1 MRAIVRRVRNARVLV
16 SEKKVG
22 SIQDGLLIYMGVHTD
37 DQNEDLSWIIKKV
50 LGLRIFEDGEGRMNR
65 SINPQQGILLVSQF
79 TLFGNLRKGNRPSF
93 NQAAN
98 PITGKMLYE
107 QGLAQ
112 IKEHFDGDVQAG
124 VFGANMQIHAVDDGP
139 ITIWIDS
146 KNRSY

>member
-1 MRAIVRRVRNARVLV
+1 MRVLVRRVRNAKVLV

-22 SIQDGLLIYMGVHTD
+22 SIHDGLLIYMGIHTD
-37 DQNEDLSWIIKKV
+37 DQNEDLSWIITKI

-65 SINPQQGILLVSQF
+65 SINPQQGILLISQF
-79 TLFGNLRKGNRPSF
+79 TLFGNLRKGYRPSF

-139 ITIWIDS
+139 VTVWIDS

>member
-1 MRAIVRRVRNARVLV
+1 MRALVRRVRNAKVLV
-16 SEKKVG
+16 SEKIVG
-22 SIQDGLLIYMGVHTD
+22 AIHDGLLIYMGIHTD
-37 DQNEDLSWIIKKV
+37 DQNEDLSWIITKI

-65 SINPQQGILLVSQF
+65 SINPQQNILLVSQF

-98 PITGKMLYE
+98 PIAGKMLYE

-139 ITIWIDS
+139 VTIWIDS

>member
-1 MRAIVRRVRNARVLV
+1 MRALVRRVRNAKVLV
-16 SEKKVG
+16 SEKIVG
-22 SIQDGLLIYMGVHTD
+22 AIHDGLLIYMGIHTD
-37 DQNEDLSWIIKKV
+37 DQNEDLSWVITKI

-65 SINPQQGILLVSQF
+65 SINPQQNILLVSQF

-98 PITGKMLYE
+98 PIAGKMLYE

-124 VFGANMQIHAVDDGP
+124 VFGANMQIHAIDDGP

>member
-1 MRAIVRRVRNARVLV
+1 MRALVRRVRNAKVLV
-16 SEKKVG
+16 SEKIVG
-22 SIQDGLLIYMGVHTD
+22 AIHDGLLIYMGIHTD
-37 DQNEDLSWIIKKV
+37 DQNEDLSWVITKI

-65 SINPQQGILLVSQF
+65 SINPQQSILLVSQF

-139 ITIWIDS
+139 LTIWIDS

>member
-37 DQNEDLSWIIKKV
+37 DQNEDLYWIIKKV

-79 TLFGNLRKGNRPSF
+79 TLFGNLRKGYRPSF

-98 PITGKMLYE
+98 PIAGKMLYE

-139 ITIWIDS
+139 VTIWIDS
-146 KNRSY
+146 KHRSY

>member
-1 MRAIVRRVRNARVLV
+1 MRALVRRVRNAKVLV
-16 SEKKVG
+16 SEKIVG
-22 SIQDGLLIYMGVHTD
+22 AIHDGLLIYMGIHTD
-37 DQNEDLSWIIKKV
+37 DQNEDLSWVITKI

-65 SINPQQGILLVSQF
+65 SINPQQSILLVSQF

-98 PITGKMLYE
+98 PIAGKMLYE

>member
-37 DQNEDLSWIIKKV
+37 DQNEDLYWIIKKV

-79 TLFGNLRKGNRPSF
+79 TLFGNLRKGYRPSF

-98 PITGKMLYE
+98 PITGKMMYE

-139 ITIWIDS
+139 VTIWIDS
-146 KNRSY
+146 KHRSY

>member
-1 MRAIVRRVRNARVLV
+1 MRALVRRVRNARVLV

-37 DQNEDLSWIIKKV
+37 DQNEDLSWIIKKI

-65 SINPQQGILLVSQF
+65 SINPQQGILLISQF
-79 TLFGNLRKGNRPSF
+79 TLFGNLRKGYRPSF

-98 PITGKMLYE
+98 PITGKMMYE

-139 ITIWIDS
+139 VTIWIDS
-146 KNRSY
+146 KHRSY

>member
-37 DQNEDLSWIIKKV
+37 DQNEDLYWIIKKV

-79 TLFGNLRKGNRPSF
+79 TLFGNLRKGYRPSF
-93 NQAAN
+93 NQAAK
-98 PITGKMLYE
+98 PITGKMMYE

-139 ITIWIDS
+139 VTIWIDS
-146 KNRSY
+146 KHRSY

>member
-1 MRAIVRRVRNARVLV
+1 MRALIRRVQSASVLV

-22 SIQDGLLIYMGVHTD
+22 SIQDGLLIYLGVHTD
-37 DQNEDLSWIIKKV
+37 DQNEDLSWIIKKI
-50 LGLRIFEDGEGRMNR
+50 LGLRIFEDEEGRMNR
-65 SINPQQGILLVSQF
+65 SINPQQGILLISQF
-79 TLFGNLRKGNRPSF
+79 TLFGNLRKGYRPSL

-124 VFGANMQIHAVDDGP
+124 VFGANMQINAVDDGP
-139 ITIWIDS
+139 VTIWVDS

>member
-1 MRAIVRRVRNARVLV
+1 MRVLVRRVRNAKVLV

-22 SIQDGLLIYMGVHTD
+22 SIHDGLLIYMGIHTD
-37 DQNEDLSWIIKKV
+37 DQNEDLSWIIKKI

-65 SINPQQGILLVSQF
+65 SINPQQGVLLISQF
-79 TLFGNLRKGNRPSF
+79 TLFGNLRKGYRPSF

-98 PITGKMLYE
+98 PIIGKMLYE

-139 ITIWIDS
+139 VTIWIDS

>member
-1 MRAIVRRVRNARVLV
+1 MRALVRRVRNAKVLV
-16 SEKKVG
+16 SEKIVG
-22 SIQDGLLIYMGVHTD
+22 AIHDGLLIYMGIHTD
-37 DQNEDLSWIIKKV
+37 DQNEDLSWVITKI

-65 SINPQQGILLVSQF
+65 SINPQQSILLVSQF

-124 VFGANMQIHAVDDGP
+124 VFGANMQIHAIDDGP
-139 ITIWIDS
+139 VTIWIDS

>member
-1 MRAIVRRVRNARVLV
+1 MRAIVRRVRNAKVLV
-16 SEKKVG
+16 SEKIVG
-22 SIQDGLLIYMGVHTD
+22 AIHDGLLIYMGIHTD
-37 DQNEDLSWIIKKV
+37 DQNEDLSWIITKI

>member
-1 MRAIVRRVRNARVLV
+1 MRALVRRVRNAKVLV
-16 SEKKVG
+16 SEKIVG
-22 SIQDGLLIYMGVHTD
+22 AIHDGLLIYMGIHTD
-37 DQNEDLSWIIKKV
+37 DQNEDLSWIITKI

-65 SINPQQGILLVSQF
+65 SINPQQSILLVSQF

-98 PITGKMLYE
+98 PIAGKMLYE

-139 ITIWIDS
+139 VTIWIDS

>member
-1 MRAIVRRVRNARVLV
+1 MRALVRRVRNAKVLV
-16 SEKKVG
+16 SEKIVG
-22 SIQDGLLIYMGVHTD
+22 AIHDGLLIYMGIHTD
-37 DQNEDLSWIIKKV
+37 DQNEDLSWVITKI

-65 SINPQQGILLVSQF
+65 SINPQQSILLVSQF

-139 ITIWIDS
+139 VTIWIDS

>member
-1 MRAIVRRVRNARVLV
+1 MRALVRRVRNAKVLV
-16 SEKKVG
+16 SEKIVG
-22 SIQDGLLIYMGVHTD
+22 AIHDGLLIYMGIHTD
-37 DQNEDLSWIIKKV
+37 DQNEDLSWVITKI

-65 SINPQQGILLVSQF
+65 SINPQQSILLVSQF

>member
-1 MRAIVRRVRNARVLV
+1 MRVLVRRVRNAKVLV

-22 SIQDGLLIYMGVHTD
+22 SIHDGLLIYMGFHTD
-37 DQNEDLSWIIKKV
+37 DQKEDLSWIIKKI

-65 SINPQQGILLVSQF
+65 SINPQQGVLLISQF
-79 TLFGNLRKGNRPSF
+79 TLFGNLRKGYRPSF

-124 VFGANMQIHAVDDGP
+124 VFGANMQIHAIDDGP
-139 ITIWIDS
+139 VTVWIDS

>member
-1 MRAIVRRVRNARVLV
+1 MRVLVRRVRNAKVLV

-22 SIQDGLLIYMGVHTD
+22 SIHDGLLIYMGIHTD
-37 DQNEDLSWIIKKV
+37 DQKEDLSWIIKKI

-65 SINPQQGILLVSQF
+65 SINPQQGVLLISQF
-79 TLFGNLRKGNRPSF
+79 TLFGNLRKGYRPSF

-98 PITGKMLYE
+98 PITGKMLFE

-139 ITIWIDS
+139 LTIWIDS

>member
-1 MRAIVRRVRNARVLV
+1 MRALVRRVRNAKVLV
-16 SEKKVG
+16 SEKIVG
-22 SIQDGLLIYMGVHTD
+22 AIHDGLLIYMGIHTD
-37 DQNEDLSWIIKKV
+37 DQNEDLSWVITKI

-65 SINPQQGILLVSQF
+65 SINPQQSILLVSQF

-124 VFGANMQIHAVDDGP
+124 VFGANMQIHAIDDGP

>member
-37 DQNEDLSWIIKKV
+37 DQNEDLYWIIKKV

-65 SINPQQGILLVSQF
+65 SINPQQSILLVSQF

-139 ITIWIDS
+139 VTIWIDS

>member
-1 MRAIVRRVRNARVLV
+1 MRALVRRVRNAKVLV
-16 SEKKVG
+16 SEKIVG
-22 SIQDGLLIYMGVHTD
+22 AIHDGLLIYMGIHTD
-37 DQNEDLSWIIKKV
+37 DQNEDLSWVITKI

-65 SINPQQGILLVSQF
+65 SINPQQNILLVSQF

-98 PITGKMLYE
+98 PIAGKMLYE

-112 IKEHFDGDVQAG
+112 IKEHFDGDVQSG

-139 ITIWIDS
+139 VTIWIDS
-146 KNRSY
+146 KHRSY

>member
-1 MRAIVRRVRNARVLV
+1 MRALVRRVRNAKVLV
-16 SEKKVG
+16 LEKKVG
-22 SIQDGLLIYMGVHTD
+22 FIQNGLLIYLGVHSD
-37 DQNEDLSWIIKKV
+37 DQNEDLSWIIKKI

-65 SINPQQGILLVSQF
+65 PINSEQGILLISQF
-79 TLFGNLRKGNRPSF
+79 TLFGNLRQGYRPSF

-98 PITGKMLYE
+98 PITGKRLYE

-112 IKEHFDGDVQAG
+112 IKEHFHGDVQSG

-139 ITIWIDS
+139 VTIWIDS

>member
-1 MRAIVRRVRNARVLV
+1 MRVLVRRVRNAKVLV

-22 SIQDGLLIYMGVHTD
+22 SIHDGLLIYMGIHTD
-37 DQNEDLSWIIKKV
+37 DQNEDLSWIIKKI

-65 SINPQQGILLVSQF
+65 SINPQQGILLISQF
-79 TLFGNLRKGNRPSF
+79 TLFGNLRKGYRPSF

-98 PITGKMLYE
+98 PIRGKMLFE

-139 ITIWIDS
+139 VTVWIDS

>member
-1 MRAIVRRVRNARVLV
+1 MRALVRRVRNARVLV

-37 DQNEDLSWIIKKV
+37 DQNEDLSWIIKKI

-65 SINPQQGILLVSQF
+65 SINPQQGILLISQF
-79 TLFGNLRKGNRPSF
+79 TLFGNLRKGYRPSF

-98 PITGKMLYE
+98 PITGKMMYE
-107 QGLAQ
+107 QGLAHL
-112 IKEHFDGDVQAG
+112 KEYFDGDVQAG

-139 ITIWIDS
+139 VTIWIDS
-146 KNRSY
+146 KHRSY

>member
-1 MRAIVRRVRNARVLV
+1 
-16 SEKKVG
+16 
-22 SIQDGLLIYMGVHTD
+22 MGIHTD
-37 DQNEDLSWIIKKV
+37 DQNEDLSWVIAKI

-65 SINPQQGILLVSQF
+65 SINPQQNILLVSQF

>member
-1 MRAIVRRVRNARVLV
+1 MRALVRRVRNARVLV

-37 DQNEDLSWIIKKV
+37 DQNEDLSWIIKKI

-65 SINPQQGILLVSQF
+65 SINPQQGILLISQF
-79 TLFGNLRKGNRPSF
+79 TLFGNLRKGYRPSF

-98 PITGKMLYE
+98 PITGKMMYE
-107 QGLAQ
+107 QGLAHL
-112 IKEHFDGDVQAG
+112 KEYFDGDVQAG

-139 ITIWIDS
+139 VTIWIDS
-146 KNRSY
+146 KDRSY

>member
-1 MRAIVRRVRNARVLV
+1 MRALVRRVRNARVLV

-22 SIQDGLLIYMGVHTD
+22 SIQDGILIYLGVHSD
-37 DQNEDLSWIIKKV
+37 DHNEDLSWIIKKI
-50 LGLRIFEDGEGRMNR
+50 LGLRVFEDGGGRMNR
-65 SINPQQGILLVSQF
+65 SISPKQGILLISQF
-79 TLFGNLRKGNRPSF
+79 TLFGNLRKGCRPSF

-112 IKEHFDGDVQAG
+112 IKEHFEGDVQSG

-139 ITIWIDS
+139 VTIWIDS

>member
-1 MRAIVRRVRNARVLV
+1 MRALVRRVRNAKVLV
-16 SEKKVG
+16 SEKIVG
-22 SIQDGLLIYMGVHTD
+22 AIHDGLLIYMGIHTD
-37 DQNEDLSWIIKKV
+37 DQNEDLSWVITKI

-65 SINPQQGILLVSQF
+65 SINPQQNILLVSQF
-79 TLFGNLRKGNRPSF
+79 TLFGNLRKGYRPSF

-98 PITGKMLYE
+98 PIAGKMLYE

-124 VFGANMQIHAVDDGP
+124 VFGANMQIHAIDDGP